1 MAGLADIHID
11 PITGIVQEIPL
22 AIDSTGFHLLNNY
35 TFDTPDRIINGS
47 TNPTLPAT
55 FNATT
60 AISLYPGLGTQTES
74 DTEYSGLLGTYTTSG
89 GNAGSWVPS
98 TPGIYNMN
106 LSISLTGLPATTTG
120 VVSCFLSAAV
130 ETSMGCR
137 TQAFQTTAGGP
148 NITTATL
155 SFDLQFLGNPLSS
168 YYFALFT
175 TASTGAISAWRVYIT
190 RSS

>member
-11 PITGIVQEIPL
+11 PVTGIVQEIPL

-60 AISLYPGLGTQTES
+60 PISLYPGLGTQTES

-106 LSISLTGLPATTTG
+106 LTLSLTGLPATTTG
-120 VVSCFLSAAV
+120 VVSCFVPAAV
-130 ETSMGCR
+130 ETSVGGR
-137 TQAFQTTAGGP
+137 TQAFQTTAGGQVS
-148 NITTATL
+148 TATL

-168 YYFALFT
+168 YYLSLLT